1 MRNPERPEKDRP
13 QRHRGTEKNANQ
25 GGGADERR
33 IRNPKS
39 KIPNPKCHVAL
50 ALAVGLLAGGSP
62 APARPGDKTPAVVHE
77 DTGCIIYPLREVVV
91 SSQASGVIDKMPVDE
106 QDVVKAGDLI
116 AQLDD
121 TLARLTVKR
130 LRLIVK
136 EEHSLN
142 EAKIRLD
149 QAREDYNRDKR
160 LYAKGALAPAVFQAT
175 ERKYEL
181 ARVIV
186 RRVGYQKSLAEIE
199 LKQAEKR
206 LENHRICAPI
216 DGVVLTKHRE
226 KGESVDHDTQTPVV
240 TLIDVSRL
248 RAKIMVPVAK
258 TVAVR
263 LNQSATVTCDVFP
276 DKPLRGR
283 VAVIRPVVAAGVN
296 RFEVKVEFTDPSG
309 QVRPGM
315 RATVKILQAE

>member
-1 MRNPERPEKDRP
+1 M
-13 QRHRGTEKNANQ
+13 
-25 GGGADERR
+25 
-33 IRNPKS
+33 RNPKS
-39 KIPNPKCHVAL
+39 KIQNPKCRMAM

-62 APARPGDKTPAVVHE
+62 APAGPGNKTPAVVHE
-77 DTGCIIYPLREVVV
+77 DTGCIVYPLREVVV

-116 AQLDD
+116 AQLDH
-121 TLARLTVKR
+121 TLARLTVER
-130 LRLIVK
+130 LRLIVR
-136 EEHSLN
+136 EQHSLN
-142 EAKIRLD
+142 EGTIRLE
-149 QAREDYNRDKR
+149 QAKEDYDRDKG
-160 LYAKGALAPAVFQAT
+160 LLAKGAIAPAVFQAT
-175 ERKYEL
+175 ERKYRL
-181 ARVIV
+181 AQVIV

-206 LENHRICAPI
+206 LQNHRICAPI

-226 KGESVDHDTQTPVV
+226 KGEAVDQDTQTPVV

-258 TVAVR
+258 TESVR
-263 LNQSATVTCDVFP
+263 LNQPATVTCDVFP

-283 VAVIRPVVAAGVN
+283 VAVIRPVVAATVN
-296 RFEVKVEFTDPSG
+296 KFEVKVDFADPSG

-315 RATVKILQAE
+315 RATVTILQAE